1 MVGLCVFFVCTVSL
15 LVGYIVYGRLAERVY
30 GMKLDMVMPCVRQYD
45 GVDYVALPTWKIFL
59 IQLLNIAGL
68 GPVVG
73 AVSGCLFGPIA
84 LLWIVL
90 GCLFAGAVHDF
101 LAALLSLEYQGAGLP
116 DVMGKVMG
124 KRARQFFSLVCVFL
138 LVMVGVVFTLLPAG
152 MLQTLL
158 PAWGL
163 NVLGW
168 SSLIMLYY
176 FLATILPIHTIIGR
190 IYPLFGAIFLFMAVG
205 LLVGLPLSG
214 YEVLPVLDVTAI
226 THPQGIGAW
235 PMIFVTIA
243 CGAISG
249 FHATQ
254 SPMMVRCLKQAG
266 NMRRVFYGAMVVEG
280 LVALIWATV
289 GLSLRDIIFD
299 CAGEAMSFAQISV
312 KSPSLAIN
320 VACRE
325 LLGESGALLAVLG
338 VVVLA
343 ITSGDTA
350 MRSCRLIL
358 AEMLSVQQKRT
369 FSRLALAVPLF
380 VVVIII
386 SQLDFSVIWR
396 YFGWANQA
404 LACLT
409 LWCVTLHLRRHGRN
423 CWMSL
428 VPALFM
434 TTVCITFLLYAS
446 ECGIG
451 LPLTLA
457 TLVGGCVTAALGL
470 VFLFTCRTRDES
482 AE

>member
-1 MVGLCVFFVCTVSL
+1 MKKTTIGFAMTGSYCTFDRTL
-15 LVGYIVYGRLAERVY
+15 AQMEELVRR
-30 GMKLDMVMPCVRQYD
+30 
-45 GVDYVALPTWKIFL
+45 
-59 IQLLNIAGL
+59 
-68 GPVVG
+68 
-73 AVSGCLFGPIA
+73 
-84 LLWIVL
+84 
-90 GCLFAGAVHDF
+90 
-101 LAALLSLEYQGAGLP
+101 
-116 DVMGKVMG
+116 
-124 KRARQFFSLVCVFL
+124 
-138 LVMVGVVFTLLPAG
+138 
-152 MLQTLL
+152 
-158 PAWGL
+158 
-163 NVLGW
+163 
-168 SSLIMLYY
+168 
-176 FLATILPIHTIIGR
+176 
-190 IYPLFGAIFLFMAVG
+190 
-205 LLVGLPLSG
+205 G

>member
-30 GMKLDMVMPCVRQYD
+30 GLKLDMVMPCVSRYD

-190 IYPLFGAIFLFMAVG
+190 IYPLFGAIFLIGNGVATRADSYGVKQCRILQLCAYQFSLLASKNSAGRTDNLGVAQSFEKSIQFIGLYYKNRHTYSAHQAVVDISDTHQLCIG
-205 LLVGLPLSG
+205 IRGAEEGLPLG
-214 YEVLPVLDVTAI
+214 ANIIVCNFQTVVFQFNKTGIIVGKVQLPI
-226 THPQGIGAW
+226 R
-235 PMIFVTIA
+235 TI
-243 CGAISG
+243 
-249 FHATQ
+249 
-254 SPMMVRCLKQAG
+254 R
-266 NMRRVFYGAMVVEG
+266 
-280 LVALIWATV
+280 ATV
-289 GLSLRDIIFD
+289 SK
-299 CAGEAMSFAQISV
+299 M
-312 KSPSLAIN
+312 
-320 VACRE
+320 
-325 LLGESGALLAVLG
+325 
-338 VVVLA
+338 
-343 ITSGDTA
+343 
-350 MRSCRLIL
+350 
-358 AEMLSVQQKRT
+358 
-369 FSRLALAVPLF
+369 
-380 VVVIII
+380 
-386 SQLDFSVIWR
+386 
-396 YFGWANQA
+396 
-404 LACLT
+404 
-409 LWCVTLHLRRHGRN
+409 
-423 CWMSL
+423 
-428 VPALFM
+428 
-434 TTVCITFLLYAS
+434 
-446 ECGIG
+446 
-451 LPLTLA
+451 
-457 TLVGGCVTAALGL
+457 
-470 VFLFTCRTRDES
+470 
-482 AE
+482 